1 MSCKSALYSINNS
14 VVSLPDGGTYAPATV
29 VRRYGQ
35 NYQLQGN
42 GITLTGPGYY
52 DIAAGATLSGS
63 AAGTITLTA
72 YQDGVAIPGM
82 TASQT
87 IKAAGE
93 NPVPYLIALAYP
105 DRDIIDGLDDEGIA
119 KGYETISRNLSARD
133 KKSLYYIF
141 GGDHGSDP
149 HCVIQL
155 ILTHL
160 HTPLWDR
167 VGSAQ
172 HIMADY
178 QLNKAIGRIPETGFN
193 PDLAMI
199 NEAIKQAIK
208 STMEGKND
216 YTLEAP
222 QEPKK

>member
-1 MSCKSALYSINNS
+1 MRLTTTAEALKQARKAGGKSQMDMAAEMDITRRTVQHWENGESEPT
-14 VVSLPDGGTYAPATV
+14 VS
-29 VRRYGQ
+29 
-35 NYQLQGN
+35 QLMAW
-42 GITLTGPGYY
+42 IRT
-52 DIAAGATLSGS
+52 
-63 AAGTITLTA
+63 
-72 YQDGVAIPGM
+72 
-82 TASQT
+82 
-87 IKAAGE
+87 AGE

-105 DRDIIDGLDDEGIA
+105 DSDIIDGLDDEGIA

-167 VGSAQ
+167 VETAQ
-172 HIMADY
+172 HIVADY
-178 QLNKAIGRIPETGFN
+178 ELNKAIGRIPETGFN
-193 PDLAMI
+193 PNLDMI
-199 NEAIKQAIK
+199 EEAINQAIK
-208 STMEGKND
+208 STMEGKKD